1 MNNRIGDQPKLRKIP
16 VRNLI
21 ALISLLGFAAPAAA
35 QEEGVPLDV
44 ALGFGFSKPLNAD
57 CTSVDQRV
65 TVELANCWP
74 VEWSIGGEFA
84 AHVTDHIA
92 PFIQTSWSTSSL
104 DTTAH
109 VHDRFFGSFSLP
121 VDWDASG
128 VTVAGGARVYFQPLS
143 SRTRGYVSVATG
155 FTRGTATFSMLGF
168 DESSTETAFVL
179 SPSSGV
185 EVGFSQNFL
194 MRFSFGLGVGWVG
207 GEANTGVGGSTAFVL
222 RFR

>member
-1 MNNRIGDQPKLRKIP
+1 M
-16 VRNLI
+16 RNLI
-21 ALISLLGFAAPAAA
+21 ALISLLAVAAPTAA
-35 QEEGVPLDV
+35 QEEGIPLDV
-44 ALGFGFSKPLNAD
+44 ALGFGFGKPLNAD
-57 CTSVDQRV
+57 CTTVDEGF
-65 TVELANCWP
+65 TVELATCSP

-92 PFIQTSWSTSSL
+92 PFIQTSWITSSL

-109 VHDRFFGSFSLP
+109 VYDPFFGSFSLP
-121 VDWDASG
+121 VDGDASG
-128 VTVAGGARVYFQPLS
+128 VTVAAGTRVYFQPLS

-155 FTRGTATFSMLGF
+155 FTRGTATVSTLGF
-168 DESSTETAFVL
+168 DESSTETAFIL

-185 EVGFSQNFL
+185 EVSFAPSFL

-207 GEANTGVGGSTAFVL
+207 GEASTGVGGSTAFVF